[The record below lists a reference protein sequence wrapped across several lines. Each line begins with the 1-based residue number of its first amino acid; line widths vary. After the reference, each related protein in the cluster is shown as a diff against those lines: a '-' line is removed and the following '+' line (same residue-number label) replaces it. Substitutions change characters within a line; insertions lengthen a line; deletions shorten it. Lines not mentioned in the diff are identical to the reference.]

1 MSRQP
6 RLPLVSPPRPP
17 WPASARHLWPVL
29 LGLAA
34 SACLPPQAGTNTG
47 SAAGSATVVDDT
59 PRPAWV
65 HQEPFAV
72 TTASVAWSYATAHA
86 PLPGGSECADAS
98 SVLTTATNRARAVL
112 IRALSGEAAGTLAGL
127 EAVSAWLDRPA
138 GVVHVL
144 VAAPTPSGAAAL
156 RPGDRAW
163 TTGERASGVVARITT
178 AERARFEAAG
188 VCKDPHRR
196 ADFPCCGPVGEMCHD
211 PARFDTQTPPRCAC
225 GELGRPCLQ
234 DFACEGGRCVC
245 RGPACPCDILR
256 CREGQTC
263 GDGRCY

>member
-1 MSRQP
+1 MSRSP
-6 RLPLVSPPRPP
+6 RLALASPHSPTS
-17 WPASARHLWPVL
+17 PARRRLGPVL
-29 LGLAA
+29 LGLAVG
-34 SACLPPQAGTNTG
+34 ACLPPQAGHTPSTPSG
-47 SAAGSATVVDDT
+47 PTTAAEDT

-72 TTASVAWSYATAHA
+72 TTASVARAYATAHA
-86 PLPGGSECADAS
+86 PLPGGSECADAT
-98 SVLTTATNRARAVL
+98 SVLTTATNRARATLV
-112 IRALSGEAAGTLAGL
+112 RALSGEASGTIAGL
-127 EAVSAWLDRPA
+127 EAVSAWLDTPA

-144 VAAPTPSGAAAL
+144 VAAPVPAGTAAL

-196 ADFPCCGPVGEMCHD
+196 ADFPCCGPVAQMCHD
-211 PARFDTQTPPRCAC
+211 PARFDSHTPPRCAC
-225 GELGRPCLQ
+225 GELGRPCLH

-245 RGPACPCDILR
+245 RGAACPCDILR

>member
-1 MSRQP
+1 MAAAEHQTPAQIAKAALR
-6 RLPLVSPPRPP
+6 RL
-17 WPASARHLWPVL
+17 A
-29 LGLAA
+29 LAK
-34 SACLPPQAGTNTG
+34 
-47 SAAGSATVVDDT
+47 
-59 PRPAWV
+59 
-65 HQEPFAV
+65 QEPTPENYAK
-72 TTASVAWSYATAHA
+72 AWA
-86 PLPGGSECADAS
+86 EE
-98 SVLTTATNRARAVL
+98 
-112 IRALSGEAAGTLAGL
+112 SGEAAGTLAGL

-156 RPGDRAW
+156 RPGERAW